1 MDKAS
6 IIEIIESIINES
18 ADIKTANKNW
28 ILSKQILFQYA
39 GKESLFYL
47 SMIHTENTY
56 GNNFSID
63 SKSYWIQEIMGS
75 FLKYLKTGLDNG
87 LPIEKKAELDTLS
100 RILEQAGLL
109 IDNPNVH
116 HAVIAVIIGSALEDF
131 LRGWVRDIGKLG
143 EVKGDGSI
151 EKYKQILYSNQCIEK
166 PEMKEIESIATRRNE
181 AAHGNWDKVGSREM
195 VALGYEYVK
204 IFIQKRNFIGLK

>member
-28 ILSKQILFQYA
+28 VLSKQILFQYA
-39 GKESLFYL
+39 GKESQFYL
-47 SMIHTENTY
+47 SMLKRENDS
-56 GNNFSID
+56 GNNFFID

-75 FLKYLKTGLDNG
+75 FLQYLKTGLDNG

-100 RILEQAGLL
+100 RILDQAGLL
-109 IDNPNVH
+109 IDNTTVH

-131 LRGWVRDIGKLG
+131 LRCWVRDIGKLD
-143 EVKGDGSI
+143 EIKGDGSI

-166 PEMKEIESIATRRNE
+166 PEMKDIEAIAARRNE

-195 VALGYEYVK
+195 VILGYEHVK
-204 IFIQKRNFIGLK
+204 LFIKKRNFIGNL